1 MKKSQ
6 RKLVLSALALTAGI
20 FAIFAFV
27 LRAQE
32 TATPVQEGTVSSV
45 SVNGDVSGLSDLEVE
60 LQAIEM
66 TTPTP
71 AAYLPQAGTYWSA
84 QHAPG
89 TAEEWPLL
97 PSTFGMG
104 AWSLGEGDVFLL
116 DDLAKNYD
124 APVKASLKARS
135 GMSAMDV
142 PSPGDGDD
150 SGGGGGASPDFSPS
164 PVDYGTNLW
173 IAQFN
178 QSGGNVSGILSNSI
192 ADVEYELQYKTDLL
206 QSNWNSFGFV
216 AGSELTNWTPFSL
229 PMISPTN
236 LFIRARSW
244 QDSTGTGIPNSLLK
258 NSQKV

>member
-89 TAEEWPLL
+89 TAEEWPPL
-97 PSTFGMG
+97 PSNFGMG
-104 AWSLGEGDVFLL
+104 AWSLGEGDQSQSPQWNER
-116 DDLAKNYD
+116 DGCAK
-124 APVKASLKARS
+124 SRR
-135 GMSAMDV
+135 
-142 PSPGDGDD
+142 
-150 SGGGGGASPDFSPS
+150 
-164 PVDYGTNLW
+164 W
-173 IAQFN
+173 
-178 QSGGNVSGILSNSI
+178 
-192 ADVEYELQYKTDLL
+192 
-206 QSNWNSFGFV
+206 
-216 AGSELTNWTPFSL
+216 
-229 PMISPTN
+229 
-236 LFIRARSW
+236 
-244 QDSTGTGIPNSLLK
+244 
-258 NSQKV
+258 